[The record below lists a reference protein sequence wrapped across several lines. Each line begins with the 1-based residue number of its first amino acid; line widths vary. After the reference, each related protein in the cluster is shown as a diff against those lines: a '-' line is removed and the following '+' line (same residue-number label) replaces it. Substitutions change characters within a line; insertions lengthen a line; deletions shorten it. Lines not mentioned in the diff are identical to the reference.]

1 VSAAPA
7 AAEAR
12 ARAVSARQADRL
24 AAHAFTL
31 VVIALWAWAATQL
44 PPIAMSGPWTTVKAL
59 WAFLTDPNQLAHM
72 AYSLLHVGSAIAL
85 SFFIGSALA
94 FLAHYVPVTA
104 LMIHGRISPFL
115 NAFSGI
121 GWALLALLWFGATHT
136 TVIFAI
142 SMVLIPFALVN
153 MKEGL
158 ATLDREL
165 IEMGRSFGRGGLSR
179 FTRITV
185 PSLYPF
191 MFATLRIS
199 FGVAWKVAL
208 TAELIGGGSGFGY
221 LFDLARQDYRTPIL
235 FVVILLI
242 ILFVYCADRFGF
254 EPLQRRLQRHYAP
267 A

>member
-1 VSAAPA
+1 MS
-7 AAEAR
+7 R
-12 ARAVSARQADRL
+12 ADRW

-31 VVIALWAWAATQL
+31 IVIAAWAYAATQI
-44 PPIAMSGPWTTVKAL
+44 PPIAMSGPWTTLKAL
-59 WAFLTDPNQLAHM
+59 WAFLTNPNQLAHLS
-72 AYSLLHVGSAIAL
+72 YSLLHVGVAIFV
-85 SFFIGSALA
+85 SFFAGSALA
-94 FLAHYVPVTA
+94 FCAHYVPVTA

-121 GWALLALLWFGATHT
+121 GWALLALMWFGANHF
-136 TVIFAI
+136 TVVFSIA
-142 SMVLIPFALVN
+142 MVLIPFALVN

-158 ATLDREL
+158 ATLDRDM
-165 IEMGRSFGRGGLSR
+165 IEMGRSFTRSGLKR
-179 FTRITV
+179 FFAITV

-235 FVVILLI
+235 FVVILI
-242 ILFVYCADRFGF
+242 IIVFVYCTDRFVF
-254 EPLQRRLQRHYAP
+254 EPLQRRMQRHYGRA
-267 A
+267 

>member
-1 VSAAPA
+1 MRGAPHAPTLVS
-7 AAEAR
+7 
-12 ARAVSARQADRL
+12 DRL
-24 AAHAFTL
+24 AAHFFTL
-31 VVIALWAWAATQL
+31 LVLAVWAVAAAQI
-44 PPIAMSGPWTTVKAL
+44 PPIALSGPWTTVTAL
-59 WAFLTDPNQLAHM
+59 WAFITNANQLAHM
-72 AYSLLHVGSAIAL
+72 GYSLLHVGIAIAI

-94 FLAHYVPVTA
+94 FLAHYVPVLA

-115 NAFSGI
+115 NSFSGI
-121 GWALLALLWFGATHT
+121 GWALLALLWFGANHF
-136 TVIFAI
+136 TVIFSI

-158 ATLDREL
+158 ATLDAEL
-165 IEMGRSFGRGGLSR
+165 LEMGRSFGRAGVKR
-179 FTRITV
+179 FLKITV

-242 ILFVYCADRFGF
+242 IAFVYCADSFGF
-254 EPLQRRLQRHYAP
+254 EPIQRRLQSHYRHA
-267 A
+267 

>member
-1 VSAAPA
+1 MNLV
-7 AAEAR
+7 R
-12 ARAVSARQADRL
+12 KDLL
-24 AAHAFTL
+24 AAHLFTL
-31 VVIALWAWAATQL
+31 LAIGAWAYASIEV
-44 PPIAMSGPWTTVKAL
+44 PPIALSGPITTLKAL
-59 WAFLTDPNQLAHM
+59 WSFVTDRNQLAHM
-72 AYSLLHVGSAIAL
+72 AISLMHVGIAIAV
-85 SFFIGSALA
+85 SFVLGSALA

-104 LMIHGRISPFL
+104 LMVHGRISPFL

-121 GWALLALLWFGATHT
+121 GWALLALMWFGATHL

-153 MKEGL
+153 MTEGL
-158 ATLDREL
+158 QTLDGDV
-165 IEMGRSFGRGGLSR
+165 IEMGRSFTRRGVRR
-179 FTRITV
+179 FVAITI

-242 ILFVYCADRFGF
+242 IAFVYSADRFVF
-254 EPLQRRLQRHYAP
+254 EPVQRRLQRHYGTS
-267 A
+267 

>member
-1 VSAAPA
+1 MKTLAPA
-7 AAEAR
+7 SASLR
-12 ARAVSARQADRL
+12 APSYDRL
-24 AAHAFTL
+24 AAHLFTL
-31 VVIALWAWAATQL
+31 LVIGAWALAATQI
-44 PPIAMSGPWTTVKAL
+44 PPIALSGPWTTAKAL
-59 WAFLTDPNQLAHM
+59 WAFVGDPNQLAHM
-72 AYSLLHVGSAIAL
+72 GYSLMHVGIAIVV
-85 SFFIGSALA
+85 SFFVGCALA

-121 GWALLALLWFGATHT
+121 GWALLSLLWFGATHL
-136 TVIFAI
+136 TVIFSI

-158 ATLDREL
+158 ASLDRDL
-165 IEMGRSFGRGGLSR
+165 VEMGRSFGRSGLKR
-179 FTRITV
+179 FTRITI

-242 ILFVYCADRFGF
+242 IVFVYCADRFLF
-254 EPLQRRLQRHYAP
+254 EPVQRRLQRHYGTA
-267 A
+267 

>member
-1 VSAAPA
+1 
-7 AAEAR
+7 
-12 ARAVSARQADRL
+12 
-24 AAHAFTL
+24 
-31 VVIALWAWAATQL
+31 
-44 PPIAMSGPWTTVKAL
+44 GPWTTAKAL
-59 WAFLTDPNQLAHM
+59 WAFVTDANQLAHM
-72 AYSLLHVGSAIAL
+72 GYSLMHVGVAIAI
-85 SFFIGSALA
+85 SFVIGSALA

-104 LMIHGRISPFL
+104 LMVHGRISPFL

-165 IEMGRSFGRGGLSR
+165 IEMGRSFGRSGLNR
-179 FTRITV
+179 FILITV

-208 TAELIGGGSGFGY
+208 TAEFTGGGSGFGFF
-221 LFDLARQDYRTPIL
+221 FDLARQDYRTPIL

-242 ILFVYCADRFGF
+242 IAFVYVADRFAF
-254 EPLQRRLQRHYAP
+254 EPIQRRVQRHYGTA
-267 A
+267 